1 MVLGC
6 LTYWRKES
14 SQKKEKEKKSVMI
27 IYQPIRKEKDMDEP
41 LHHYTSGDNMGSHT
55 QHAPFNFFFSSIS
68 FFWDSHDLLS

>member
-1 MVLGC
+1 
-6 LTYWRKES
+6 
-14 SQKKEKEKKSVMI
+14 MI